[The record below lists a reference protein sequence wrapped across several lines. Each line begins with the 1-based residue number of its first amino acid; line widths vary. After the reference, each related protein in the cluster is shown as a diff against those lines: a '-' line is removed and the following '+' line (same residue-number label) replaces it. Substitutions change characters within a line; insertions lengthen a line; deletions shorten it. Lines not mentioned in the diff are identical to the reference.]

1 MLISSISW
9 TLAGVAALPFA
20 FLTSI
25 YYVDYSATAPYIWT
39 ENSTCPKI
47 VESSGCSLVDTRVR
61 VLIYLLL
68 ILKRP
73 SKWGVIL
80 FVYNLSHWNP
90 IFPLQENQILN
101 NSNWK
106 IKKAFSFLFFSVSYV
121 EPEGNE
127 KMRKILPIWSS
138 PSFFLAAKN
147 RSNPFTAS
155 FHV

>member
-1 MLISSISW
+1 MMNTAFQHSLLFSISVSKIKN
-9 TLAGVAALPFA
+9 LQIL
-20 FLTSI
+20 
-25 YYVDYSATAPYIWT
+25 
-39 ENSTCPKI
+39 NSKLQCFMKVVPLSQMTTKWPDI
-47 VESSGCSLVDTRVR
+47 NM
-61 VLIYLLL
+61 IYLLS

-101 NSNWK
+101 NSTWK

-127 KMRKILPIWSS
+127 KMRKILPIWSL
-138 PSFFLAAKN
+138 PSFF
-147 RSNPFTAS
+147 
-155 FHV
+155 